1 MTEVSPHGGTA
12 TIDEIHTVVLP
23 AIPCEYVV
31 GTWPHTKP
39 CENEAKW
46 IMHIAPHCSKVPP
59 KHQLLCDRCL
69 EKIKSGDVW
78 KCLKCDEYARVIE
91 YVTKIERI

>member
-1 MTEVSPHGGTA
+1 MTEISPVGGTA
-12 TIDEIHTVVLP
+12 TIEELHTVVLP
-23 AIPCEYVV
+23 AIPCEYVTGV
-31 GTWPHTKP
+31 WPNVKP
-39 CENEAKW
+39 CEHEAHW
-46 IMHIAPHCSKVPP
+46 IMHVAPHCTSVPA

-78 KCLKCDEYARVIE
+78 KCLKCDEFARVIE